1 MAFSWRRIR
10 KSGSIRKRVGPGEE
24 MAAGHFADAPIQN
37 VHVPFALSP
46 HDWTTLWGA
55 AGLGYTRI
63 LSRMLAGG
71 EPVNQRDDAGRTA
84 LFYAVEG
91 GQRDAAEILLARG
104 ADPNLRD
111 ETGRAPLHLA
121 LAQKDKPLVE
131 LLLENRADPDAGAG
145 DFPTPLM
152 EAARRGDESAILR
165 LLRAGARVDTVDR
178 FGYTVLFFVN
188 GRTAAKVLPVLL
200 DAGADPL
207 ARALDRDTPRHRA
220 LRIGDER
227 LWRALTPAD
236 DELAMLGERGRMGD
250 LPLHAAAESGN
261 PALVKRLLK
270 LGAEIDAAN
279 DFGHT
284 ALLLALTRESLP
296 VATLLRNAGARVGFL
311 EAVALGDA
319 ERAAECPSS
328 GDLSAPVGG
337 VETPLMG
344 AVARGREDLVR
355 ILLARGARIDVATR
369 SLGTALDVAVRTGQA
384 DLARLLIEKGTDPA
398 AVLKVHPREVR
409 LLLAEV
415 EALPPDATLHERPSA
430 EAIYEAATAASDDD
444 LRWLALLGA
453 NVETMSENGDT
464 ALLLAVADG
473 DAPAVRRLLAFGA
486 DPTARNRA
494 DETPADLARRLDR
507 KEALAFLDG

>member
-1 MAFSWRRIR
+1 MAFSWRRLR
-10 KSGSIRKRVGPGEE
+10 KNGSIRKRVGPNEE
-24 MAAGHFADAPIQN
+24 LAAGHFADAPIQN
-37 VHVPFALSP
+37 VAVPYALAP
-46 HDWTTLWGA
+46 HDWTSLWGA
-55 AGLGYTRI
+55 AALGYTRI
-63 LSRMLAGG
+63 LARMLAGG
-71 EPVNQRDDAGRTA
+71 QPVNSRDDAGRTA

-91 GQRDAAEILLARG
+91 RQRDAVEILLAHR

-111 ETGRAPLHLA
+111 EAGRAPLHLA
-121 LAQKDKPLVE
+121 LAQKDRALTE
-131 LLLENRADPDAGAG
+131 LLLSNRADPDAGAG

-152 EAARRGDESAILR
+152 EAARRGDESAVLR
-165 LLRAGARVDTVDR
+165 LLRAGARADAVDR
-178 FGYTVLFFVN
+178 FGHTVLFFVN
-188 GRTAAKVLPVLL
+188 GRTAAKVLPILL

-207 ARALDRDTPRHRA
+207 ARAVDSDTPRHRA

-236 DELAMLGERGRMGD
+236 DERSMLGECGRMGD
-250 LPLHAAAESGN
+250 KPLHAAAESGN

-270 LGAEIDAAN
+270 LGAEIDATN

-296 VATLLRNAGARVGFL
+296 VAALLRNAGASVGFL

-319 ERAAECPSS
+319 ERAAALETR
-328 GDLSAPVGG
+328 GDISAPVGG

-355 ILLARGARIDVATR
+355 LLLARGARIDVSTR

-384 DLARLLIEKGTDPA
+384 DLARLLIEKGADPGR
-398 AVLKVHPREVR
+398 VLKVHPREVR
-409 LLLAEV
+409 ALLREA
-415 EALPPDATLHERPSA
+415 EALPPDTTLHERPSA
-430 EAIYEAATAASDDD
+430 EAIYEAATAATDDD

-453 NVETMSENGDT
+453 NVETASETGDT
-464 ALLLAVADG
+464 ALLLAATDG

-486 DPTARNRA
+486 DPGARNRNG
-494 DETPADLARRLDR
+494 ETPTDLARRLNR
-507 KEALAFLDG
+507 EEVLALLDG